1 MRVPAGTRR
10 NGGHNIE
17 ITDVTGCLPMTCI
30 IDFISP
36 TSWWRSTVAD
46 STLSLVDF
54 YNEMALQARSVVMF
68 AGRHPRA
75 TINFPL
81 FHDLAKG
88 RRLMST
94 YTIFALVNR
103 TIRLAYEAYPL
114 RSLQLKWNLSRRVQ
128 D

>member
-1 MRVPAGTRR
+1 MRVPAGACD
-10 NGGHNIE
+10 NGGHNIG

-54 YNEMALQARSVVMF
+54 YNETALGAVML
-68 AGRHPRA
+68 AGWHPRA
-75 TINFPL
+75 QPSISL
-81 FHDLAKG
+81 F
-88 RRLMST
+88 
-94 YTIFALVNR
+94 
-103 TIRLAYEAYPL
+103 
-114 RSLQLKWNLSRRVQ
+114 SLILQEGE